1 MTTINDINKEMQ
13 ELLSEVEDED
23 ALEEVNDRMIPFTA
37 NMNNLLESDTI
48 ENYLTIYEGMN
59 VEDSAVL
66 KCYNLDTTKELE
78 EYIQK
83 NEVSFDDLKIETTQA
98 TCQALKFVIYDSE
111 EEDEY

>member
-13 ELLSEVEDED
+13 ELLSEVEDEG
-23 ALEEVNDRMIPFTA
+23 ALEEVNDRMIPFTV
-37 NMNNLLESDTI
+37 NMNNLLKTDTL
-48 ENYLTIYEGMN
+48 ENFLTIYEGMN
-59 VEDSAVL
+59 IEDNAVL

-98 TCQALKFVIYDSE
+98 TCEALKFTIYDSE